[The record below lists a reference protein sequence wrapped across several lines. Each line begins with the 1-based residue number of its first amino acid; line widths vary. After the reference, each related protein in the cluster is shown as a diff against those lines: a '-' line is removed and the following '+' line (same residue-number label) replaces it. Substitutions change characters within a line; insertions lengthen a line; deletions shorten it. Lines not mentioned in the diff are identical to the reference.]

1 MTNDE
6 LIEELLYEAHEK
18 GMGEEMLR
26 TAHLYMEIHKMR
38 KSFAYQKAYDDLQ
51 IFYY

>member
-1 MTNDE
+1 MTNNE

-18 GMGEEMLR
+18 GMGEELLKL
-26 TAHLYMEIHKMR
+26 AHTYVTEHKMR
-38 KSFAYQKAYDDLQ
+38 KSLAYQKAYDDLQ